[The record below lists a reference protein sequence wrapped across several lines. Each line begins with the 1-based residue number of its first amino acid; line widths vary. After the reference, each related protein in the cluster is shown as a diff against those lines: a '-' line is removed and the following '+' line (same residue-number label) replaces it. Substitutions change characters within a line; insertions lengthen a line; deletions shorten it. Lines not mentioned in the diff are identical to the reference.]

1 MFFVDGAADGVT
13 ALIVLVPATV
23 CAVVSVV
30 SLEPVARWFRLRT
43 GPLVMWAAGLPMILV
58 LERLSRLH
66 DDIDRQVTL
75 QSQTFLA
82 ILIGL
87 SCALVCVVA
96 ASSTME
102 LEDGIRLSPEL
113 AVPADRSSGSGRGS
127 RRRQRVPAR
136 R

>member
-1 MFFVDGAADGVT
+1 
-13 ALIVLVPATV
+13 
-23 CAVVSVV
+23 
-30 SLEPVARWFRLRT
+30 
-43 GPLVMWAAGLPMILV
+43 
-58 LERLSRLH
+58 
-66 DDIDRQVTL
+66 
-75 QSQTFLA
+75 
-82 ILIGL
+82 L

>member
-1 MFFVDGAADGVT
+1 
-13 ALIVLVPATV
+13 
-23 CAVVSVV
+23 
-30 SLEPVARWFRLRT
+30 
-43 GPLVMWAAGLPMILV
+43 MWAAGLPMILV